1 MSSVA
6 PDRPLATLCAG
17 QHRVILQLL
26 ARLSRATDWDL
37 NQRRTAAQRLRQRL
51 SRHIQL
57 ERHALY
63 PLLQSALNQDPSLHS
78 DSAAPTDWANRAK
91 SLVNQMNRLEQKL
104 RDLLPDLTQFL
115 HQAER
120 SPQQLDPAAALRF
133 YHQLRAQFE
142 QEEQIL
148 HPLLSCVSAEAE
160 QQQLRLFHK
169 RLQATLSSR
178 APLTRKRRSS
188 LEELERQA
196 VTRPVLPSEQFWPLQ
211 ENGVQIVT
219 P

>member
-1 MSSVA
+1 MSSAA
-6 PDRPLATLCAG
+6 PDRPLVTLCAE

-26 ARLSRATDWDL
+26 AQLSRATDWDL
-37 NQRRTAAQRLRQRL
+37 GQRRTAAQRLRQRL

-63 PLLQSALNQDPSLHS
+63 PLLRSSLNGAPSLHS
-78 DSAAPTDWANRAK
+78 DPVSGTE
-91 SLVNQMNRLEQKL
+91 SLVNSLEHLEQQL
-104 RDLLPDLTQFL
+104 RDLLPELTQFL

-133 YHQLRAQFE
+133 HHQLRAQFE

-148 HPLLSCVSAEAE
+148 HPLLTRCVSAEAE
-160 QQQLRLFHK
+160 QQQLRLFHR

-178 APLTRKRRSS
+178 ASTTRHRRPS

-196 VTRPVLPSEQFWPLQ
+196 VTRPVLPNEKLSKTLYPLR
-211 ENGVQIVT
+211 ENAVQLVN